1 MAKEYKKKINSPKA
15 MEDAWEQYK
24 EKCDSDKVV
33 KTEFSQKLGEFV
45 TAVIPAPTTYNLKG
59 FCNFIGMTKQNF
71 YATYEKKEK
80 FDSVI
85 ARMKQECEDDARKK
99 FENKTLP
106 SQLAGLW
113 MSNFGYS
120 TKTESKEEVSNRV
133 VLVDD
138 VPEDW

>member
-15 MEDAWEQYK
+15 MKDAWEQYK
-24 EKCDSDKVV
+24 EKCDSDKVT

-45 TAVIPAPTTYNLKG
+45 TAVIPSPTTYTVEG
-59 FCNFIGMTKQNF
+59 FCDFVDMTRQNF
-71 YATYEKKEK
+71 YSTYGNNKK
-80 FDSVI
+80 FDMVI
-85 ARMKQECEDDARKK
+85 ARMKEECEVDARRK
-99 FENKTLP
+99 FENGTLP
-106 SQLAGLW
+106 SKLAGLW
-113 MSNFGYS
+113 MSRHGYS